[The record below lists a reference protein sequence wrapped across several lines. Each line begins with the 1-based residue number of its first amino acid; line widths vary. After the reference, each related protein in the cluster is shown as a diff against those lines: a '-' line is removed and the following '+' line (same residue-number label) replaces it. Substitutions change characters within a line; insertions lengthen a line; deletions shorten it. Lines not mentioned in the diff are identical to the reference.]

1 MSDTSSPNSA
11 PEYFVY
17 CPRCASKLVTRKVGD
32 KQRRT
37 CPSCNYIH
45 FTDPKV
51 GVGVLVIDEGKIL
64 LVKRKMNPEQ
74 GKWSLPAGFLDY
86 GENPEETAEREVFEE
101 TNLRVRIQSLLELY
115 HNPEAVKS
123 GGASIFILY
132 QALLESGEIKAG
144 DDASNAAFFSPD
156 ELPEIA
162 FTSTRDVIARWQ
174 NSMHAKNAELSPGS
188 VSIFDESGQAKG

>member
-1 MSDTSSPNSA
+1 MSDLSSPNSA
-11 PEYFVY
+11 PAHIVY
-17 CPRCASKLVTRKVGD
+17 CPSCATKLVTRKVGD
-32 KQRRT
+32 KNRRA

-86 GENPEETAEREVFEE
+86 GENPKETAEREVFEE
-101 TNLRVRIQSLLELY
+101 TNLIVHIQSLLEIY
-115 HNPEAVKS
+115 HNPEAVEN

-132 QALLESGEIKAG
+132 QARLEGGEIKAG
-144 DDASNAAFFSPD
+144 DDASQAAFFGPG

-162 FTSTRDVIARWQ
+162 FSSSHDVITRWQ
-174 NSMHAKNAELSPGS
+174 VSMRAGAKNDSPVDGS
-188 VSIFDESGQAKG
+188 ILDY